1 MLLKEN
7 KTTKLLTK
15 NRYDVLEQLKII
27 NNNDSVFVISGKLWP
42 WLVTISETLM
52 TPDITKTECNNCFII
67 HCFKKTTTN
76 TTSHNN

>member
-1 MLLKEN
+1 MLLKDN

-52 TPDITKTECNNCFII
+52 TPDITKTEYNNCFII
-67 HCFKKTTTN
+67 HCF
-76 TTSHNN
+76 

>member
-1 MLLKEN
+1 MLLKDN

-27 NNNDSVFVISGKLWP
+27 NNNDLVFVISGKLWP

-52 TPDITKTECNNCFII
+52 TPDITKTESNNCFII
-67 HCFKKTTTN
+67 HCF
-76 TTSHNN
+76 

>member
-1 MLLKEN
+1 MLLKDN

-27 NNNDSVFVISGKLWP
+27 NNNDSVFVISGKLWS

-52 TPDITKTECNNCFII
+52 TPDITKTECHNCFII
-67 HCFKKTTTN
+67 HCF
-76 TTSHNN
+76 